1 VAAENSSTT
10 TIGQAEPFLG
20 NNVIVA
26 PGMVKAEEVRPAAAA
41 VATEDEET
49 LWEGLYSSKNFL
61 GRAVLGGTLAAAWVL
76 VALYTWSFGH
86 PNFTLVTYALGACV
100 FVFWLLFGYKYFR
113 ARRNYHYRLTT
124 RRLFFTTGIL
134 QRRVDQ
140 VELVRVKD
148 LYVRQSLLGSWLD
161 VGTVVLV
168 SSEPTLPKALLLG
181 IEEPRRVMDLIWY
194 HTRRERD
201 DRTSEVV
208 PV

>member
-86 PNFTLVTYALGACV
+86 PNFTLVTYAPV
-100 FVFWLLFGYKYFR
+100 FSCSG
-113 ARRNYHYRLTT
+113 
-124 RRLFFTTGIL
+124 FFSATSTSVLAEITITG
-134 QRRVDQ
+134 
-140 VELVRVKD
+140 
-148 LYVRQSLLGSWLD
+148 
-161 VGTVVLV
+161 
-168 SSEPTLPKALLLG
+168 
-181 IEEPRRVMDLIWY
+181 
-194 HTRRERD
+194 
-201 DRTSEVV
+201 
-208 PV
+208 